1 MQPGRTGPFPY
12 SPIINRP
19 KLSWP
24 KGKRLAFWT
33 IPNIETFALDE
44 KMPDGGSNIPNV
56 FSWAKREYG
65 NRVGVFRLMKVL
77 ARYDIRATVALN
89 SEVCDAAPAIIEE
102 GLKLGW
108 EFMGH
113 GESNT
118 RRLSDSKS
126 IDDERALIDRTLARI
141 ERATGVR
148 PKGWLGPGLQES
160 WHSLDLLSA
169 AGVEYVGDWTIDD
182 QPFVMNVAPRKMI
195 SIPYGHDMGD
205 KTAVGQLN
213 YPPEYFTKMMID
225 TFNVLYRESADTGL
239 VMPLSLHPYI
249 TGVPHR
255 IDSLDKGL
263 EYICRHSDVWFAT
276 GSEIVSHYIKTPSA
290 AAALQG

>member
-24 KGKRLAFWT
+24 KGKRLAFWV

-44 KMPDGGSNIPNV
+44 KMPEGGSNIPNV

-77 ARYDIRATVALN
+77 ERYGIRATVALN
-89 SEVCDAAPAIIEE
+89 SEVCDAAPQIIEE
-102 GLKLGW
+102 GLKRGW

-118 RRLSDSKS
+118 RRLSDTKS
-126 IDDERALIDRTLARI
+126 LDEERALIDRTLTRI
-141 ERATGVR
+141 EKATGVR
-148 PKGWLGPGLQES
+148 PKGWLGPGLQETWNS
-160 WHSLDLLSA
+160 VDLLAA
-169 AGVEYVGDWTIDD
+169 AGVEYIGDWTIDD
-182 QPFVMNVAPRKMI
+182 QPFQLNTSPKKLI

-205 KTAVGQLN
+205 KTAAQLF

-225 TFNVLYRESADTGL
+225 TFNVLYRESGESGR

-263 EYICRHSDVWFAT
+263 EYICRHDDVWFAT
-276 GSEIVSHYIKTPSA
+276 GSEIVAHYRTT
-290 AAALQG
+290 LG

>member
-1 MQPGRTGPFPY
+1 MKPGRSGPFPY
-12 SPIINRP
+12 SAIIHRP
-19 KLSWP
+19 KLTWP
-24 KGKRLAFWT
+24 KGKRLAFWV

-44 KMPDGGSNIPNV
+44 KMPEGGSNIPNV
-56 FSWAKREYG
+56 FSWSRREYG
-65 NRVGVFRLMKVL
+65 NRVGVFRLMQVL

-102 GLKLGW
+102 GKKLGW

-118 RRLSDSKS
+118 RRLSDTKS
-126 IDDERALIDRTLARI
+126 IEDERALINRTLTRI
-141 ERATGVR
+141 EKATGLR
-148 PKGWLGPGLQES
+148 PRGWLGPGLQET
-160 WHSLDLLSA
+160 WNSLDLLSE
-169 AGVEYVGDWTIDD
+169 AGIDYLGDWTMDD
-182 QPFVMNVAPRKMI
+182 QPILLETLPKKLV
-195 SIPYGHDMGD
+195 SLPYGHDMGD
-205 KTAVGQLN
+205 KTAVGQLS

-225 TFNVLYRESADTGL
+225 TFNVLYREGADSGR

-263 EYICRHSDVWFAT
+263 EYICRHEDVWFAT
-276 GSEIVSHYIKTPSA
+276 GSEIVSCF
-290 AAALQG
+290 LQTQS

>member
-1 MQPGRTGPFPY
+1 MRPGRSGPFPY
-12 SPIINRP
+12 SAIINRP

-24 KGKRLAFWT
+24 NGKRLAFWV

-44 KMPDGGSNIPNV
+44 KMPEGGANIPNV
-56 FSWAKREYG
+56 FSWSRREYG
-65 NRVGVFRLMKVL
+65 NRVGVFRLMQVL
-77 ARYDIRATVALN
+77 ARYNIRATVALN
-89 SEVCDAAPAIIEE
+89 SEVCDAAPAIIDE
-102 GLKLGW
+102 GKKLGW

-118 RRLSDSKS
+118 RRLSDTKS
-126 IDDERALIDRTLARI
+126 IEEERALIDRTLIRI
-141 ERATGVR
+141 EKATGVR
-148 PKGWLGPGLQES
+148 PRGWLGPGLQETWNS
-160 WHSLDLLSA
+160 IDLLA
-169 AGVEYVGDWTIDD
+169 EAGIDYLGDWTIDD
-182 QPFVMNVAPRKMI
+182 QPILLEASSKKLV

-205 KTAVGQLN
+205 KTAVGQLS

-225 TFNVLYRESADTGL
+225 TFNVLYREGADSGR

-263 EYICRHSDVWFAT
+263 EYICRHEDVWFAT
-276 GSEIVSHYIKTPSA
+276 GSEIVTCF
-290 AAALQG
+290 LQMQL

>member
-1 MQPGRTGPFPY
+1 MKPGRSGPFPY
-12 SPIINRP
+12 SAIIHRP
-19 KLSWP
+19 KLTWP
-24 KGKRLAFWT
+24 KGKRLAFWV

-44 KMPDGGSNIPNV
+44 KMPEGGSNIPNV
-56 FSWAKREYG
+56 FSWARREYG
-65 NRVGVFRLMKVL
+65 NRVGVFRLMQVL

-89 SEVCDAAPAIIEE
+89 SEVCDAAPAIVEE
-102 GLKLGW
+102 GKKLGW

-118 RRLSDSKS
+118 RRLSDTKS
-126 IDDERALIDRTLARI
+126 IEEERALINRTLTRI
-141 ERATGVR
+141 EKATGQR
-148 PKGWLGPGLQES
+148 PRGWLGPGLQET
-160 WHSLDLLSA
+160 WNSLDLLVE
-169 AGVEYVGDWTIDD
+169 AGIDYLGDWTIDD
-182 QPFVMNVAPRKMI
+182 QPVLLETSPKKLV

-205 KTAVGQLN
+205 KTAVGQLS

-225 TFNVLYRESADTGL
+225 TFNVLYRESADSGR

-263 EYICRHSDVWFAT
+263 EYICRHEDVWFAT
-276 GSEIVSHYIKTPSA
+276 GSEIVLHYIQSRS
-290 AAALQG
+290 

>member
-1 MQPGRTGPFPY
+1 MKDTSIMKPGRTGPFPY

-24 KGKRLAFWT
+24 NGKRLAFWV

-44 KMPDGGSNIPNV
+44 KMPEGSPNIPNV
-56 FSWAKREYG
+56 FTWAKREYG
-65 NRVGVFRLMKVL
+65 NRVGVFRLMQVL

-102 GLKLGW
+102 GKKLGW

-118 RRLSDSKS
+118 RRLSDTKS
-126 IDDERALIDRTLARI
+126 IEEERALIDRALTRI
-141 ERATGVR
+141 EKAAGVR
-148 PKGWLGPGLQES
+148 PKGWLGPGLQETWS
-160 WHSLDLLSA
+160 TLDLLSE
-169 AGVEYVGDWTIDD
+169 AGVEYVGDWTVDD
-182 QPFVMNVAPRKMI
+182 QPLVLDVKPKKMV
-195 SIPYGHDMGD
+195 SLPYGHDMGD
-205 KTAVGQLN
+205 KTPVGQLA
-213 YPPEYFTKMMID
+213 PPEYFTKMIID
-225 TFNVLYRESADTGL
+225 TFNVLYRESAESGR

-255 IDSLDKGL
+255 IDALDKGL
-263 EYICRHSDVWFAT
+263 EYICRHGDVWFAT
-276 GSEIVSHYIKTPSA
+276 GSEIVAHFRKAQP
-290 AAALQG
+290 

>member
-1 MQPGRTGPFPY
+1 MRPGRSGPFPY
-12 SPIINRP
+12 SAIINRP

-24 KGKRLAFWT
+24 DGKRLAFWV

-44 KMPDGGSNIPNV
+44 KMPEGGANIPNV
-56 FSWAKREYG
+56 FSWSRREYG
-65 NRVGVFRLMKVL
+65 NRVGVFRLMQVL
-77 ARYDIRATVALN
+77 ARYNIRATVALN
-89 SEVCDAAPAIIEE
+89 SEVCDAAPAIIDE
-102 GLKLGW
+102 GKKLGW

-118 RRLSDSKS
+118 RRLSDTKS
-126 IDDERALIDRTLARI
+126 IEEERALIDRTLIRI
-141 ERATGVR
+141 EKATGVR
-148 PKGWLGPGLQES
+148 PRGWLGPGLQETWNS
-160 WHSLDLLSA
+160 IDLLA
-169 AGVEYVGDWTIDD
+169 EAGIDYLGDWTIDD
-182 QPFVMNVAPRKMI
+182 QPILLEASSKKLV

-205 KTAVGQLN
+205 KTAVGQLS

-225 TFNVLYRESADTGL
+225 TFNVLYREGADSGR

-263 EYICRHSDVWFAT
+263 EYICRHEDVWFAT
-276 GSEIVSHYIKTPSA
+276 GSEIVTCF
-290 AAALQG
+290 LQMQL

>member
-77 ARYDIRATVALN
+77 SRYDIRATVALN

-126 IDDERALIDRTLARI
+126 IDDERALIDRTLTRI

-182 QPFVMNVAPRKMI
+182 QPFVMNVAPKKMI

-276 GSEIVSHYIKTPSA
+276 GSEIVSHYVKTPSA

>member
-12 SPIINRP
+12 NPIINRP

-24 KGKRLAFWT
+24 KGKRLAFWA

-77 ARYDIRATVALN
+77 ARYNIRATVALN

-102 GLKLGW
+102 GQKLGW

-118 RRLSDSKS
+118 RRLSDTKS
-126 IDDERALIDRTLARI
+126 VDEERALIERTLTRI
-141 ERATGVR
+141 ETATGSR

-160 WHSLDLLSA
+160 WHSLDLLSD
-169 AGVEYVGDWTIDD
+169 AGIEYVGDWTIDD
-182 QPFVMNVAPRKMI
+182 QPFVMNVAPKKLI

-225 TFNVLYRESADTGL
+225 TFNVLYRESEATGL

-276 GSEIVSHYIKTPSA
+276 GSEIVTHYKTQVPSA
-290 AAALQG
+290 S